1 MRFANPLDQSETVTI
16 ALRYRTTFRT
26 FPVALSN
33 KSRWSHFLYFLNQPS
48 MARGRIYAVPLCSFG
63 LSWLIAASNTVFT
76 YVVAGKQQVK
86 RNKCARSSRY
96 HPRRPRADSGRKESR
111 KRQKKII
118 ISFTNFFSF
127 VLTFSWPD
135 YLPLGF
141 RGCLDRIYIEI
152 IQVYRLVHV

>member
-1 MRFANPLDQSETVTI
+1 MLFANPLDQSETVTI
-16 ALRYRTTFRT
+16 AVRYRTTFRP

-33 KSRWSHFLYFLNQPS
+33 KSRWSHFLYFLNPPS
-48 MARGRIYAVPLCSFG
+48 MARGRIYAVPPCSFG
-63 LSWLIAASNTVFT
+63 LSWFIAASNAAFT
-76 YVVAGKQQVK
+76 DVVAGKQQVK
-86 RNKCARSSRY
+86 RNKCARLSRY

-111 KRQKKII
+111 KRQKNM

-141 RGCLDRIYIEI
+141 RGCLARIYIEI